1 MQPLNEEQIKKKLGI
16 DSWRNLSKDKVI
28 KFAAM
33 MPEMDKEVAIKIIEQ
48 FPEFRKFASD
58 IVDTLEEEYK
68 STIKANTDSQEEVY
82 NAFRETR
89 EILKDELRRSD
100 LTPEER
106 TNIINMIM
114 KLVDMASEK
123 DSENKE
129 FLKDLI
135 KTGAVG
141 AGIVLSAAIIFVGG
155 KILLERGKN

>member
-48 FPEFRKFASD
+48 FPEFRKFAGD
-58 IVDTLEEEYK
+58 VVDTLEEEYK
-68 STIKANTDSQEEVY
+68 STIEANADSQEEVY
-82 NAFRETR
+82 KAFRETR

-106 TNIINMIM
+106 ANIINMIM
-114 KLVDMASEK
+114 KLVDMMAEK

-129 FLKDLI
+129 FLRDLI
-135 KTGAVG
+135 KTGAVS
-141 AGIVLSAAIIFVGG
+141 AVVVLSAAIMFVGG